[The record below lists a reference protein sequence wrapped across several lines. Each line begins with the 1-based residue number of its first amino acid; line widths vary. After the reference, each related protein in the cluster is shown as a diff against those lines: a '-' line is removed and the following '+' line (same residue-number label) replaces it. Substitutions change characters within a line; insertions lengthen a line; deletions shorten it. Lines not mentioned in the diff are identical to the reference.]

1 MNEGE
6 KEYRVSRATFVLA
19 LGALG
24 SKGVG
29 FFREIVVAAKFGTGR
44 AFDLYVAASA
54 FPVFLSS
61 IFLYA
66 LPDCLV
72 PYLTRLKENRPVLC
86 GGFYFGLSWVGWF
99 FWAAYIFRPIC
110 G

>member
-1 MNEGE
+1 MNEE
-6 KEYRVSRATFVLA
+6 KKEYRVSRATLALA

-29 FFREIVVAAKFGTGR
+29 FFREVVVAAKFGTGR

-54 FPVFLSS
+54 FPIFLSS

-66 LPDCLV
+66 LPDYLV
-72 PYLTRLKENRPVLC
+72 PYFARLQENRPVAQRRFLLWTFL
-86 GGFYFGLSWVGWF
+86 GGAVFLGGLYF
-99 FWAAYIFRPIC
+99 
-110 G
+110 